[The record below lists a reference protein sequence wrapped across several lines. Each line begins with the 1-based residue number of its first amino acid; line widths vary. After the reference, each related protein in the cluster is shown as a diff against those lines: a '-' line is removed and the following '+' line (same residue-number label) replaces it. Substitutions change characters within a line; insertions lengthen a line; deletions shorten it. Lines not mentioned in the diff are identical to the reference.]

1 MGTYLPPGGVAMT
14 PPSGFSA
21 QEMPSPPRLH
31 WGWVLGLNIVT
42 RGLFS
47 SVWLVV
53 QANWVRKVQ
62 GRSTAFGLALAN
74 LCLLPFF
81 FMSGMVVALL
91 GAANDSNVIGGLTI
105 SAVLAVLVL
114 YTATVFTLRSE
125 FSKEPINIQL
135 GGVLIFILG
144 PIYIQY
150 YLRDYETGGSRM
162 MAGSLGLSD
171 PSV

>member
-1 MGTYLPPGGVAMT
+1 MGTYLPPGGVAT
-14 PPSGFSA
+14 PQSGFSA

-42 RGLFS
+42 RGIFS

-81 FMSGMVVALL
+81 FISGIVAALL
-91 GAANDSNVIGGLTI
+91 GAANNSNVIGGLTI
-105 SAVLAVLVL
+105 VAVLAVLVL

-125 FSKEPINIQL
+125 LSREPINIQL
-135 GGVLIFILG
+135 GGVLTFILG

-150 YLRDYETGGSRM
+150 YLRDYEAGGSRM
-162 MAGSLGLSD
+162 MAGTLGLSE